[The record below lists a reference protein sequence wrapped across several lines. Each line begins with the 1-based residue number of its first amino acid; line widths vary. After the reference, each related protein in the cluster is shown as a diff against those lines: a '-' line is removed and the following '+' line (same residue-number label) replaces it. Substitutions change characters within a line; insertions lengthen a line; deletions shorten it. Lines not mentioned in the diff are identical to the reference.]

1 MIFVHLY
8 LLSFRQPALYHTFLS
23 VLFRVL
29 PRVSTAILS
38 LSTGPSKRSNVKPS
52 ISTFPNVENRR
63 RERGIIHKMAP
74 QHKSVKL
81 FASQIDVH
89 ARGSW
94 EGVWG
99 KVEKGLFFVASPG
112 KKEGT
117 TRPLS
122 RSLSSPIL
130 CGEQNLKRI
139 LRSSDTRTD
148 QPNTWTSRTDTCT
161 AGSDDGDMSEIQV
174 LRCELLQERT
184 AKEAAE
190 KELAQLRSSIESL
203 STTSPIMAGELE
215 AAPSSAAINYERKLA
230 GLSGMIQSKERDALL
245 SLTSSALT
253 PTSFSVSRPASPVLA
268 RPASTRKR
276 VSWSYNAEDSNLV
289 HSLVPK
295 LARDLV
301 LPDYYPRLARDT
313 PRVPDEGAD
322 EMIV

>member
-1 MIFVHLY
+1 VKRNFGKEE
-8 LLSFRQPALYHTFLS
+8 HTT
-23 VLFRVL
+23 R
-29 PRVSTAILS
+29 
-38 LSTGPSKRSNVKPS
+38 
-52 ISTFPNVENRR
+52 
-63 RERGIIHKMAP
+63 HQMAP

-112 KKEGT
+112 KKT

-122 RSLSSPIL
+122 RSLSAPIL

-148 QPNTWTSRTDTCT
+148 HPNTWTGRTDTCT
-161 AGSDDGDMSEIQV
+161 AGSNDMSEIQV
-174 LRCELLQERT
+174 LRCELAQERT

-190 KELAQLRSSIESL
+190 KELAQLRSSMESL
-203 STTSPIMAGELE
+203 NTPSPIMPGELG
-215 AAPSSAAINYERKLA
+215 AAPSSSAINYERK
-230 GLSGMIQSKERDALL
+230 
-245 SLTSSALT
+245 LT
-253 PTSFSVSRPASPVLA
+253 PTSFSVSRPASPDLS

-276 VSWSYNAEDSNLV
+276 VSWSYNAEDSSLV

-313 PRVPDEGAD
+313 PRVPDEGDD

>member
-1 MIFVHLY
+1 M
-8 LLSFRQPALYHTFLS
+8 P
-23 VLFRVL
+23 
-29 PRVSTAILS
+29 
-38 LSTGPSKRSNVKPS
+38 
-52 ISTFPNVENRR
+52 
-63 RERGIIHKMAP
+63 P

-99 KVEKGLFFVASPG
+99 KVEKGLFFVASPC
-112 KKEGT
+112 KKEGI

-122 RSLSSPIL
+122 RSLSAPIL

-148 QPNTWTSRTDTCT
+148 HPNTSTGRTDTCT
-161 AGSDDGDMSEIQV
+161 AGSDEMSEIQV
-174 LRCELLQERT
+174 LRCELAQERT

-203 STTSPIMAGELE
+203 NTPSPIMPGELE
-215 AAPSSAAINYERKLA
+215 AAPSSSAINYETKLA

-253 PTSFSVSRPASPVLA
+253 PTSFSVSQPASPVLS

-276 VSWSYNAEDSNLV
+276 VSWSYNAEDSSLV

-301 LPDYYPRLARDT
+301 SPDYHPRLARDT
-313 PRVPDEGAD
+313 PRVPDEGDD
-322 EMIV
+322 EIVV